1 VPDRPPLPAD
11 APAVPVTGGDGP
23 GGLAG
28 RNRVRGAR
36 RPTPFRVLTVALVVA
51 VAVVAVVLTRPS
63 GPAYR
68 TAVVSRGD
76 AVATLAEVGT
86 VTPVQQANL
95 TFTTGGKVGAVNV
108 TVGQQVSAG
117 QVVASLDPSTLE
129 SAVVSAAAGL
139 ASARATLA
147 ADESAQSATASS
159 SSTGSSSGSATSPTT
174 APSGSGGGSGTTSQ
188 EVAKL
193 QAALVADQTQQDA
206 DATAAGAALSVATSA
221 CTAVTPPSAG
231 PSASGSS
238 TSGTVTSGTPAA
250 PSAAVPGPGGGAGG
264 GGSTGGSSQSCTG
277 ALAAASTAHAVLV
290 SSIAR
295 VTRDESAL
303 ATALGLGGTGT
314 GSTGTDATGGAPAP
328 STTTSAAVAAAP
340 TASTSHATTT
350 ATTTSSSS
358 PSSGTSSGRTRTI
371 TPQQLA
377 LDQADVDVAQATLD
391 TAQQNVGE
399 SNLVSPI
406 TGTVGSVALTTGE
419 TVPAGSPAGTPQV
432 VVIGSGTDYEVT
444 TSVPVTS
451 VARVAV
457 GQPAL
462 VTPDSGSSVLAGT
475 VTGVG
480 VLGTASAT
488 TTTYPVT
495 IAVRSTDLGSF
506 SGADASVAIV
516 TRRSIGV
523 TTVPTSAVT
532 TVGTRHRVLVVD
544 GGTTRSVPVTVGTVG
559 TQRTQILTGV
569 TDGQVV
575 ALAVLSAPV
584 PTSSTTTRG
593 GLAGLS
599 GAGGFSGAGRLGG
612 TGGPGGG
619 GFGGVPGG

>member
-1 VPDRPPLPAD
+1 MI
-11 APAVPVTGGDGP
+11 GGDGP
-23 GGLAG
+23 DAAAG
-28 RNRVRGAR
+28 RNRVWGAR
-36 RPTPFRVLTVALVVA
+36 RLTPFRVLLVALVVA
-51 VAVVAVVLTRPS
+51 AVVVAVVLTRPS
-63 GPAYR
+63 SPAYR

-76 AVATLAEVGT
+76 AVAMLAEVGT

-95 TFTTGGKVGAVNV
+95 SFTTGGKVGAVNV
-108 TVGQQVSAG
+108 SVGQRVAAG

-129 SAVVSAAAGL
+129 SAVVTATAGL
-139 ASARATLA
+139 ASAQATLA
-147 ADESAQSATASS
+147 ADETAQSAATTATSS
-159 SSTGSSSGSATSPTT
+159 SSTGTSSGSATSSTT
-174 APSGSGGGSGTTSQ
+174 ASSGSGGGGSGATSQ

-193 QAALVADQTQQDA
+193 QAALVADQRQQDA
-206 DATAAGAALSVATSA
+206 DATAAGAALTVATTV
-221 CTAVTPPSAG
+221 CTAVPPPPA
-231 PSASGSS
+231 GSS
-238 TSGTVTSGTPAA
+238 TSGPSTTGTATTGTAA
-250 PSAAVPGPGGGAGG
+250 TGTLAASSAATPGAGGAAGG
-264 GGSTGGSSQSCTG
+264 GGSTGGSSQTCAE
-277 ALAAASTAHAVLV
+277 ALAAASTAHAALV
-290 SSIAR
+290 SSIAK
-295 VTRDESAL
+295 VTRDESTL

-314 GSTGTDATGGAPAP
+314 GSTGAGPPGGAPAT
-328 STTTSAAVAAAP
+328 STTSSTDAAATP

-350 ATTTSSSS
+350 ATTSSSS
-358 PSSGTSSGRTRTI
+358 YSSSGTSSGRTRTI

-377 LDQADVDVAQATLD
+377 LDQADVDVAQAALD
-391 TAQQNVGE
+391 TAQQDVGE
-399 SNLVSPI
+399 ANLVSTI

-419 TVPAGSPAGTPQV
+419 TVPAGSPTGTPQV

-451 VARVAV
+451 VAHVAV

-462 VTPDSGSSVLAGT
+462 VTPDSSSSVLDGT

-480 VLGTASAT
+480 VLGTASTT

-495 IAVRSTDLGSF
+495 IALQSTDLGSF

-544 GGTTRSVPVTVGTVG
+544 GGTTRSVPVTIGTVG
-559 TQRTQILTGV
+559 AQRTQILTGV

-575 ALAVLSAPV
+575 ALAVMSAPV

-599 GAGGFSGAGRLGG
+599 GAGGLGGAGGFSGAGRLGG
-612 TGGPGGG
+612 AGGPGGG
-619 GFGGVPGG
+619 GFGRVPGG